1 MQPTLFRSAL
11 AVALFPLMASA
22 QSAAPTT
29 APPIAGCAP
38 MDIGPA
44 YDASLSIGSTLGCFQ
59 FVTPDAPASSKV
71 DLNLAGFR
79 AGELHDVSLVRVDS
93 DGSTH
98 AAATDT
104 SMDAYRVLQS
114 ISPASTRWLL
124 LIGRPAAG
132 AASPFQMQ
140 VTLAQGVDRHEPND
154 SFANI
159 TRLEGNQRIEGNLDN
174 ANDTDN
180 FLISFR
186 PDQKTVNL
194 ELEAP
199 AGVVGIVVD
208 GAQKTGEIRG
218 GSAFRV
224 DASKP
229 VFVQLRGDASTI
241 GARYTVALRD
251 PAAAAVITMVR
262 SKENI
267 SHLAPGLD
275 STVAGGANVARVAD
289 VEAQVFEG
297 DRATPV
303 GAGYVVTFK
312 GYDVETNGS
321 WLLTEMK
328 AITNEQGIARTTF
341 NVGPCKGGAMG
352 PITVPTRGH
361 PPDFWDIEYNPS
373 AVVFASVDTST
384 PSVAPGQLYFQHICK
399 ETFRMHRPWK
409 P

>member
-1 MQPTLFRSAL
+1 ME
-11 AVALFPLMASA
+11 
-22 QSAAPTT
+22 
-29 APPIAGCAP
+29 
-38 MDIGPA
+38 IGPV
-44 YDASLSIGSTLGCFQ
+44 YDASLSTGSTLGCFQ
-59 FVTPDAPASSKV
+59 FVTPETPVATKV
-71 DLNLAGFR
+71 DVNLAGFR
-79 AGELHDVSLVRVDS
+79 AGEMHDVSLLRVDS
-93 DGSTH
+93 DGTTH
-98 AAATDT
+98 AAATDA
-104 SMDAYRVLQS
+104 SVDPYRVLQS
-114 ISPASTRWLL
+114 IGNASIRWLL
-124 LIGRPAAG
+124 LVDRPGAG
-132 AASPFQMQ
+132 EASPFQMQ
-140 VTLAQGVDRHEPND
+140 VTLATGVDRYEPND

-159 TRLEGNQRIEGNLDN
+159 TRLEGNQRVEGNLDN

-180 FLISFR
+180 FLIAFR

-199 AGVVGIVVD
+199 AGVVGIVMD

-229 VFVQLRGDASTI
+229 VFVQLRGDASTT
-241 GARYTVALRD
+241 GARYAIALRD
-251 PAAAAVITMVR
+251 PAAAAVVTMVR

-275 STVAGGANVARVAD
+275 STAPGGANIARVAD

-303 GAGYVVTFK
+303 GAGYVVKFE
-312 GYDVETNGS
+312 GYDVGTNRN
-321 WLLTEMK
+321 WLLTEMT
-328 AITNEQGIARTTF
+328 AVTDERGIARTTLHI
-341 NVGPCKGGAMG
+341 GPCKGGAIG
-352 PITVPTRGH
+352 PITVPTRGS

-373 AVVFASVDTST
+373 GAVIARVNGSDASEATT
-384 PSVAPGQLYFQHICK
+384 PLRFEHICK